1 MQFKRLK
8 RDFMSGLCYN
18 KDYGSTLFKA
28 LMEINLIWIITKTLT
43 SKYRK
48 LRRVSNEEV
57 RQTKNVE
64 RAVSRRG

>member
-1 MQFKRLK
+1 
-8 RDFMSGLCYN
+8 
-18 KDYGSTLFKA
+18 
-28 LMEINLIWIITKTLT
+28 MEINLIWIITKTLT